1 MSENPE
7 MPLSSGPTLVICS
20 NCHSSMPS
28 ELRFCRNCGFRLG
41 TSYGDASQ
49 QFGSGNVASAS
60 GSAPLAVPRKRRK
73 MSGMGWIFV
82 ALLLFVVGAAAFT
95 AIINPIRQHSGG
107 APVIKLSVNK
117 SYVGVDSWDTTDN
130 GVTFGSIDA
139 PGGPADKAGLV
150 GGDIITK
157 FDGQDVH
164 DEDQMGDLMER
175 TPIGKMVEIE
185 YIRDGEKKKTQLT
198 TISRDDFNRLTRDFE
213 RRPEGRGQ
221 FGYDDDNAER
231 VQVPGPTPGTN
242 IYGVKLNSLL
252 QSRPA
257 DMAGIKEGD
266 VVIEFDGAPIRT
278 TDEFLMR
285 VRRALPYSTVKVVVM
300 RGEEKLEIPV
310 KMGKQ

>member
-7 MPLSSGPTLVICS
+7 MPLSSGPTMIVCS

-41 TSYGDASQ
+41 TSFGNSGQ
-49 QFGSGNVASAS
+49 IGSGTVTGSAS
-60 GSAPLAVPRKRRK
+60 LAAPKKRRK
-73 MSGMGWIFV
+73 MSGMAWIFV
-82 ALLLFVVGAAAFT
+82 GLLIFFVGAAAFT
-95 AIINPIRQHSGG
+95 AVINPIRENARRS
-107 APVIKLSVNK
+107 VISRAVVR
-117 SYVGVDSWDTTDN
+117 SYVGVDEWQSTDN
-130 GVTFGSIDA
+130 GVTFSAIDA

-150 GGDIITK
+150 GGDVVTK
-157 FDGQDVH
+157 FDGQDVR
-164 DEDQMGDLMER
+164 DEDQMSELMER
-175 TPIGKMVEIE
+175 TPVGKTVDVE

-198 TISRDDFNRLTRDFE
+198 TISSNDFDRLKRDFDK
-213 RRPEGRGQ
+213 RPEGRGQ
-221 FGYDDDNAER
+221 FGYEDGEAER
-231 VQVPGPTPGTN
+231 VEVPGPQPGKN
-242 IYGVKLNSLL
+242 IYGVKLNELL

-266 VVIEFDGAPIRT
+266 VVIEFDGVPIRT
-278 TDEFLMR
+278 KDEFLMR

>member
-1 MSENPE
+1 MSQNPE
-7 MPLSSGPTLVICS
+7 TTICS
-20 NCHSSMPS
+20 NCHSPMPS

-41 TSYGDASQ
+41 TSFGDAG

-60 GSAPLAVPRKRRK
+60 GSAPLAAPRKRRR
-73 MSGMGWIFV
+73 MSSMTWVFV
-82 ALLLFVVGAAAFT
+82 GLLVFFVGAAAFT
-95 AIINPIRQHSGG
+95 AIINPIRENARGTIMR
-107 APVIKLSVNK
+107 APVVK
-117 SYVGVDSWDTTDN
+117 SYVGVDGWDTAEN
-130 GVTFGSIDA
+130 GVTFGSVDA

-157 FDGQDVH
+157 FDGQEVR
-164 DEDQMGDLMER
+164 DEDQMSELMER
-175 TPIGKMVEIE
+175 TPIGKTVEIE

-198 TISRDDFNRLTRDFE
+198 TVSQDEFRRLTRDFE
-213 RRPEGRGQ
+213 RRPEGRAQ
-221 FGYDDDNAER
+221 FGYEDGDAER
-231 VQVPGPTPGTN
+231 VQVPSKEPGKT

-257 DMAGIKEGD
+257 DIAGIKEGD
-266 VVIEFDGAPIRT
+266 VVIQFDDVPIRT

-285 VRRALPYSTVKVVVM
+285 VRRALPYSTVKITVL

>member
-7 MPLSSGPTLVICS
+7 IPLSSSTTMVSCS

-41 TSYGDASQ
+41 TSFGNASQ
-49 QFGSGNVASAS
+49 PFGSGNVAAT
-60 GSAPLAVPRKRRK
+60 GSAPLGVPKKRRK
-73 MSGMGWIFV
+73 MSGMAWIFV
-82 ALLLFVVGAAAFT
+82 GLLVFFVGAAAFT
-95 AIINPIRQHSGG
+95 AIINPIRRHTG
-107 APVIKLSVNK
+107 APVIKMSVNK
-117 SYVGVDSWDTTDN
+117 SYVGVDGWETTDN
-130 GVTFGSIDA
+130 GVTFGSVDA

-157 FDGQDVH
+157 FDGQDIR
-164 DEDQMGDLMER
+164 DEDQMGELMER
-175 TPIGKMVEIE
+175 TPIGKTVEVE

-198 TISRDDFNRLTRDFE
+198 TVSYEDFKRLSREFE
-213 RRPEGRGQ
+213 RRPEGRAQ
-221 FGYDDDNAER
+221 FGYEDSDAER
-231 VQVPGPTPGTN
+231 VQVPGEKPGTN
-242 IYGVKLNSLL
+242 IYGVKLNSLM

-257 DMAGIKEGD
+257 DIAGIKEGD
-266 VVIEFDGAPIRT
+266 VVVEFDGVPIRT

-300 RGEEKLEIPV
+300 RGQEKLEIPV

>member
-7 MPLSSGPTLVICS
+7 MPLSSGPTLVVCS

-41 TSYGDASQ
+41 TSFGTAHQ
-49 QFGSGNVASAS
+49 QVGTESIVGTGSS
-60 GSAPLAVPRKRRK
+60 PLAVPRKRRK
-73 MSGMGWIFV
+73 MSGMAWVFV
-82 ALLLFVVGAAAFT
+82 GLLVFFVGAAAFT
-95 AIINPIRQHSGG
+95 AVINPIRQHSGG
-107 APVIKLSVNK
+107 SPVIKLSVNK
-117 SYVGVDSWDTTDN
+117 SYVGVDSWDTTDE
-130 GVTFGSIDA
+130 GVTFGSVDA

-150 GGDIITK
+150 GGDVITR
-157 FDGQDVH
+157 FDGQDIH
-164 DEDQMGDLMER
+164 DEDQMGELMER
-175 TPIGKMVEIE
+175 TPIGKTVDVE

-198 TISRDDFNRLTRDFE
+198 TISRDDFNRLSREFD
-213 RRPEGRGQ
+213 RRPEGRAQ
-221 FGYDDDNAER
+221 FGYEDSDAER
-231 VQVPGPTPGTN
+231 VQVPGPKPGTN

-266 VVIEFDGAPIRT
+266 VVIEFDGVPIRT

-285 VRRALPYSTVKVVVM
+285 VRRALPYSTVKIVVM
-300 RGEEKLEIPV
+300 RGTEKLEIPV

>member
-7 MPLSSGPTLVICS
+7 MPLSPSPTLVTCS

-41 TSYGDASQ
+41 TSFGTAYQ
-49 QFGSGNVASAS
+49 QVGTENIASAS
-60 GSAPLAVPRKRRK
+60 GSAPLAAPRKRRK
-73 MSGMGWIFV
+73 MSGMAWVFVGLLIF
-82 ALLLFVVGAAAFT
+82 FVGAAAFT

-107 APVIKLSVNK
+107 APIVKLSVNK
-117 SYVGVDSWDTTDN
+117 AYVGVDNWETADN
-130 GVTFGSIDA
+130 GVTFGSVDA

-150 GGDIITK
+150 GGDVITK
-157 FDGQDVH
+157 FDGQDIH
-164 DEDQMGDLMER
+164 DEDQMSELMER
-175 TPIGKMVEIE
+175 TPIGKTVEVE
-185 YIRDGEKKKTQLT
+185 YIRDGETKKTQLT
-198 TISRDDFNRLTRDFE
+198 TISNDEFKRLSREFE
-213 RRPEGRGQ
+213 KRPEGRAQ
-221 FGYDDDNAER
+221 FGYEDGDAER
-231 VQVPGPTPGTN
+231 VQVPGPKPGTN

-257 DMAGIKEGD
+257 DIAGIKEGD
-266 VVIEFDGAPIRT
+266 VVIEFDGVPIRT

-285 VRRALPYSTVKVVVM
+285 VRRALPYSIVKVVVM